1 MCLINR
7 GPTMKLVKQILQ
19 GKTRGV
25 LAISPDATV
34 YDALKLMAE
43 EEVGALLVI
52 DADKLVGIITER
64 DYARKVILHGKS
76 SKEIQ
81 VRDIMTSK
89 IVYVSTMHTVDECM
103 ALMTDKRVRHLP
115 VYEDNRLVGV
125 VSIGDLVKEA
135 ISEREYIIKQLESYI
150 MG

>member
-1 MCLINR
+1 
-7 GPTMKLVKQILQ
+7 MKTVKQILQ
-19 GKTRGV
+19 SKTRGIGI
-25 LAISPDATV
+25 LSISPDATV
-34 YDALKLMAE
+34 YEALKLMAE

-89 IVYVSTMHTVDECM
+89 IVYVSTAQTVDECM

>member
-1 MCLINR
+1 VCLINR

>member
-1 MCLINR
+1 
-7 GPTMKLVKQILQ
+7 MKTVKQILQ
-19 GKTRGV
+19 SKARRI
-25 LAISPDATV
+25 LSIAPDATV

-52 DADKLVGIITER
+52 DADKLVGIISER

-76 SKEIQ
+76 SKEIH
-81 VRDIMTSK
+81 VSDIMTGR
-89 IVYVSTMHTVDECM
+89 IVYVTTAQTVDECM

-115 VYEDNRLVGV
+115 VYEDNLLVGV

>member
-1 MCLINR
+1 
-7 GPTMKLVKQILQ
+7 MKTVKQILQ
-19 GKTRGV
+19 SKTRGIGI
-25 LAISPDATV
+25 LSISPDATV

-43 EEVGALLVI
+43 KEVGALLVME
-52 DADKLVGIITER
+52 ADKVVGIISER

-76 SKEIQ
+76 SKEIH
-81 VRDIMTSK
+81 VSDIMTSK
-89 IVYVSTMHTVDECM
+89 IVYVNTAQTVDECM

-115 VYEDNRLVGV
+115 VYEDDRLVGV

-150 MG
+150 MR